1 MSVRNEEKR
10 ELKAI
15 LHKEDPKLWASL
27 KEEDRNKVLKMVSN
41 AVSSVTFQQS
51 TSVYSGPIPSPEMLD
66 EYNKIMPN
74 GADRIMSMAEEQSRH
89 RMKLE
94 SQTITSQN
102 KQGERGQIFALI
114 SVLALI
120 AAGIWVCALG
130 HPGVGVTIFGTTILG
145 IGGVFAYGKYAIRR
159 SIAKKSNGN

>member
-15 LHKEDPKLWASL
+15 LNKEDPKFWGSL
-27 KEEDRNKVLKMVSN
+27 KEEDRNKVLKMVTS

-102 KQGERGQIFALI
+102 KQGERG
-114 SVLALI
+114 
-120 AAGIWVCALG
+120 
-130 HPGVGVTIFGTTILG
+130 
-145 IGGVFAYGKYAIRR
+145 
-159 SIAKKSNGN
+159 